1 MRAGEGAVG
10 PATAAH
16 DGLCPPRRCG
26 LGHTVASGPS
36 QRSERPSGV
45 DRCSPPLLPV
55 GPGQRPLV
63 AAATLIGAGAAW
75 PAGWVWLSAP
85 RSPNAVTSATAA
97 TAALVDRRG
106 AGGGGGPAASPPRG
120 REYGGGGRGG

>member
-55 GPGQRPLV
+55 GPGQRPLA

-75 PAGWVWLSAP
+75 PAGGGWVSAP
-85 RSPNAVTSATAA
+85 RGPNAVTSATAA
-97 TAALVDRRG
+97 TAAVGDRR
-106 AGGGGGPAASPPRG
+106 GGGGG
-120 REYGGGGRGG
+120 GGGGGSRRGGGGGGGG